1 MFNERLLNENLE
13 LFKKEIRNVP
23 LFNIADLAKAALA
36 GCNSVTGKQHPKAQ
50 EIVDEYVATKKS
62 DVFYTEGDMKKAF
75 TISARVMANQVDKE
89 NEKVRLSTL
98 VKKEQ
103 LQKAAK
109 LVCACEQLM
118 TIADGFNKEAEKLL
132 SKQGVF
138 KTEIKAE
145 WNKAAKIF
153 RVLQARMK
161 KTYMGFSIDEA
172 CDWSEETEALENAI
186 REIMAIDIFEET
198 RV

>member
-1 MFNERLLNENLE
+1 MFNKRLLNENLE
-13 LFKKEIRNVP
+13 LFKKEIRNDL
-23 LFNIADLAKAALA
+23 LFNIADLARAVLA
-36 GCNSVTGKQHPKAQ
+36 GCNSVTDKQHPKAQ
-50 EIVDEYVATKKS
+50 EIVDEYVAAKKS
-62 DVFYTEGDMKKAF
+62 DVSYTEGDMEKAF
-75 TISARVMANQVDKE
+75 TIGARVMANQVDKE

-98 VKKEQ
+98 VKREQ

-186 REIMAIDIFEET
+186 REVMAIDIFEET